1 MSAPGSN
8 VLRKAGSGLLDFLF
22 PPLCLQC
29 REHVGEAGGL
39 CARCWSAICFIE
51 GPSCATCGLP
61 FDMPVIEETKCA
73 ACHADPPG
81 FDKAR
86 AIMRYDE
93 ASKGA
98 ILAFKHADRLDLA
111 PSFTRWLK
119 RTGGAL
125 LVECDLI
132 VPVPLHRMRLW
143 SRRYNQSAELARKL
157 SRSCQKVYAPEVL
170 VRVRRTPSQG
180 EMPSAGARRRNVAG
194 AFKVRPGMKNRVD
207 GRAILLVDDVLTT
220 GATVD
225 SCARVL
231 KRSGARAVFVLALAR
246 VVRPR

>member
-1 MSAPGSN
+1 MLAQGPN

-39 CARCWSAICFIE
+39 CARCWSAISFIE

-61 FDMPVIEETKCA
+61 FDMPVFAETKCA
-73 ACHADPPG
+73 ACHADPPD

-86 AIMRYDE
+86 AIMRYDD

-98 ILAFKHADRLDLA
+98 ILAFKHADRLDLV
-111 PSFTRWLK
+111 PSFTRWLE
-119 RTGGAL
+119 RAGGAL
-125 LVECDLI
+125 LAECDLI
-132 VPVPLHRMRLW
+132 VPVPLHRTRLW

-157 SRSCQKVYAPEVL
+157 SRSCQRVYAPDVL

-194 AFKVRPGMKNRVD
+194 AFEVRPGMKGRVT
-207 GRAILLVDDVLTT
+207 GRAILLIDDVLTT
-220 GATVD
+220 GATAD

>member
-1 MSAPGSN
+1 MVARRSIL
-8 VLRKAGSGLLDFLF
+8 LRKIGNGVLDFLF

-29 REHVGEAGGL
+29 RDHVGDAGGL
-39 CARCWSAICFIE
+39 CARCWSAISFIE
-51 GPSCATCGLP
+51 GPTCATCGLP
-61 FDMPVIEETKCA
+61 FDMPVFEETKCA
-73 ACHADPPG
+73 ACHANPPD

-111 PSFTRWLK
+111 PSFARWLERAG
-119 RTGGAL
+119 RTMLA
-125 LVECDLI
+125 ECDLV
-132 VPVPLHRMRLW
+132 VPVPLHRTRLW
-143 SRRYNQSAELARKL
+143 SRRYNQAAELARNL
-157 SRSCQKVYAPEVL
+157 SRLCQKPYAPHVL
-170 VRVRRTPSQG
+170 ARVSRTPSQG

-194 AFKVRPGMKNRVD
+194 AFKVRPKMD
-207 GRAILLVDDVLTT
+207 GQVRGQVILLIDDVLTT
-220 GATVD
+220 GATAD

-231 KRSGARAVFVLALAR
+231 KRCGAKAVFVLALAR